1 MFTQLGCW
9 IAGIVTLVLLGVVV
23 VARRLRRAKQSVTQD
38 EVVRELY
45 PLW

>member
-1 MFTQLGCW
+1 MLGEWGYW
-9 IAGIVTLVLLGVVV
+9 IIGLVAVAVVGLGV
-23 VARRLRRAKQSVTQD
+23 RGLRSKQSATQD